1 MAKQP
6 RKPRGRVV
14 LAADAGSYSV
24 TSVSLAVA
32 LASSAGS
39 LLQGLFVEDEDL
51 LQITGLP
58 CSREITLTTAT
69 ERSTSSEQM
78 QRSLRRVA
86 HQFRQT
92 LQQQA
97 QALQVAWCF
106 DTMRGRVRDI
116 GLQPESDV
124 TYTILANPL
133 AHRLQPTRL
142 QPTRL
147 QPTRLQPTRL
157 QPTRLQ
163 PTRLQPT
170 RPQVARKILLLGD
183 TSPAQDQAL
192 EMLIERYGH
201 EDIELT
207 LAENGHDGGKK
218 PATERWLQRY
228 SRRITL
234 TGLPVKELLARLGQP
249 GLAYDFAI
257 LAGYGRGDDKSLLI
271 KALRCPII
279 LIA

>member
-1 MAKQP
+1 MAMQP
-6 RKPRGRVV
+6 RKPRGRIV

-32 LASSAGS
+32 MASSAGS

-97 QALQVAWCF
+97 QALQVAWRF

-116 GLQPESDV
+116 GLKPESDV
-124 TYTILANPL
+124 TYTILANTP
-133 AHRLQPTRL
+133 AHRLQSTR
-142 QPTRL
+142 Q
-147 QPTRLQPTRL
+147 
-157 QPTRLQ
+157 
-163 PTRLQPT
+163 
-170 RPQVARKILLLGD
+170 QVARKILLLDD
-183 TSPAQDQAL
+183 TSQALDQAL

-207 LAENGHDGGKK
+207 LVENGHDSGKK
-218 PATERWLQRY
+218 PATERWSQRY
-228 SRRITL
+228 SRHITL
-234 TGLPVKELLARLGQP
+234 TGLPFNELLVRLGQP
-249 GLAYDFAI
+249 GPAYDFAI
-257 LAGYGRGDDKSLLI
+257 LAGYDRGDDKSLLI

>member
-14 LAADAGSYSV
+14 LMVDASSYSV

-32 LASSAGS
+32 MASSAGS

-78 QRSLRRVA
+78 QRSLRQVA

-97 QALQVAWCF
+97 QALQVAWRF
-106 DTMRGRVRDI
+106 DTIRGRVRDI
-116 GLQPESDV
+116 GLQPDSDV
-124 TYTILANPL
+124 TYTILANPS
-133 AHRLQPTRL
+133 AHRLQPTR
-142 QPTRL
+142 
-147 QPTRLQPTRL
+147 
-157 QPTRLQ
+157 
-163 PTRLQPT
+163 
-170 RPQVARKILLLGD
+170 PQEARKILLLGD

-192 EMLIERYGH
+192 GMLIERYGH
-201 EDIELT
+201 EAIELT
-207 LAENGHDGGKK
+207 LVENGHDADKK
-218 PATERWLQRY
+218 PATQPWLQRY
-228 SRRITL
+228 GRRITL
-234 TGLPVKELLARLGQP
+234 TGFPVKELLMQLGRP
-249 GLAYDFAI
+249 GPAYDFAI
-257 LAGYGRGDDKSLLI
+257 LAGYGRNDDKSLLI

>member
-32 LASSAGS
+32 MASSAGS

-97 QALQVAWCF
+97 QALQVAWRF

-124 TYTILANPL
+124 TYTILANPS
-133 AHRLQPTRL
+133 AHW
-142 QPTRL
+142 
-147 QPTRLQPTRL
+147 
-157 QPTRLQ
+157 LQ

-170 RPQVARKILLLGD
+170 RPQIARKILLLGD
-183 TSPAQDQAL
+183 TSPALDQAL

-207 LAENGHDGGKK
+207 LVENGHDGGKK

>member
-32 LASSAGS
+32 MASSAGS

-86 HQFRQT
+86 QQFRQT

-97 QALQVAWCF
+97 QALQVAWRF

-124 TYTILANPL
+124 TYTILANPSV
-133 AHRLQPTRL
+133 H
-142 QPTRL
+142 
-147 QPTRLQPTRL
+147 
-157 QPTRLQ
+157 
-163 PTRLQPT
+163 RLQPT

-183 TSPAQDQAL
+183 TSQAQDQAL

-207 LAENGHDGGKK
+207 LVENGDDGGKK

-234 TGLPVKELLARLGQP
+234 TGLTVKELLARLGQP
-249 GLAYDFAI
+249 GPTYDFAI

>member
-32 LASSAGS
+32 MASSAGS

-97 QALQVAWCF
+97 QALQVAWRF

-124 TYTILANPL
+124 TYTILANPS
-133 AHRLQPTRL
+133 AHRLQSTRSL
-142 QPTRL
+142 
-147 QPTRLQPTRL
+147 
-157 QPTRLQ
+157 
-163 PTRLQPT
+163 
-170 RPQVARKILLLGD
+170 VARKILLLGD
-183 TSPAQDQAL
+183 TSQALDQAL

-207 LAENGHDGGKK
+207 LVENGHDGGKK

-257 LAGYGRGDDKSLLI
+257 LAGYGQGDDKSLLI